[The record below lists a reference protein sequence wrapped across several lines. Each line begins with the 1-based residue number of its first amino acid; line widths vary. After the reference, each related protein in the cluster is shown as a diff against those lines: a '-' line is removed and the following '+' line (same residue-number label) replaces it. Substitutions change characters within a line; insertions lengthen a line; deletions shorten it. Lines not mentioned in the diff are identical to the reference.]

1 MTTTNEQVLA
11 DLADFR
17 STFAVDLEAMTGPG
31 EARSDRAAAQEG
43 LQLVWSFVV
52 SGLSTDAEI
61 TTSGV
66 ELLRG
71 AFPDELFGNDPESR
85 FAELRENVPNAYA
98 DQWKYMPS
106 DHLCSLVQGCVTN
119 GDPEPVARYREHGL
133 ILATT
138 TCVAMGEITARKV
151 FDLAKFDAMLKH
163 IRVLTE
169 VGISEA
175 TVPIPEQ
182 IKAFYMNAGPD
193 HSLSFG
199 FLGGTE
205 PELAREMVD
214 TFSAQHGT
222 AAVDALVEMA
232 ITETVDASRSA
243 VLEALRSGD
252 GN

>member
-1 MTTTNEQVLA
+1 MVTTNEQVLEDLAEFRSAFAA
-11 DLADFR
+11 DLN
-17 STFAVDLEAMTGPG
+17 AMTGSG
-31 EARSDRAAAQEG
+31 ESRSDRAGAQEG

-52 SGLSTDAEI
+52 SGLGADTEI
-61 TTSGV
+61 SPRGI

-133 ILATT
+133 ILATA

-175 TVPIPEQ
+175 TVPIPDQ

-205 PELAREMVD
+205 PELARAMID
-214 TFSAQHGT
+214 TFAAQHGT
-222 AAVDALVEMA
+222 ATVDALVEMA
-232 ITETVDASRSA
+232 ITETVDANRSA
-243 VLEALRSGD
+243 ALAALRSGD
-252 GN
+252 